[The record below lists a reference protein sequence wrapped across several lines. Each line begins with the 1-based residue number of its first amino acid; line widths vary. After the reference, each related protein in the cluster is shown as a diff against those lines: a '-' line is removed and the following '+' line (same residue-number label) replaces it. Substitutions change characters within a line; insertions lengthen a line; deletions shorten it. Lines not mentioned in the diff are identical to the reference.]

1 MNIAR
6 NLQTLGPLESSGTEG
21 FRNFA
26 NGDLVILAWRQ
37 MKHEIVGAAL
47 EFEYTKTS
55 IDSGRTFVWCSNYSF
70 PDFT

>member
-6 NLQTLGPLESSGTEG
+6 NLQTLGPLESSHG

-26 NGDLVILAWRQ
+26 NGDLVILALKQ

>member
-6 NLQTLGPLESSGTEG
+6 NLQTLGPLESSHG